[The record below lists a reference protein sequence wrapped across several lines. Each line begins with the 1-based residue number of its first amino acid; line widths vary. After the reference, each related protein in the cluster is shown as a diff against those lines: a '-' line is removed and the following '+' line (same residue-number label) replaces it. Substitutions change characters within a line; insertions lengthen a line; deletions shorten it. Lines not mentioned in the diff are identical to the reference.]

1 MFILKGSTSQSGG
14 VPFSL
19 NGEQTTVHVLSGSV
33 TIDTTF
39 QLLQIFFLESS
50 VLMLDVYLF
59 FSTTKWHLSKL
70 SRCLMDITPIAE
82 TLVMSW
88 SF

>member
-1 MFILKGSTSQSGG
+1 MFILKGSTSHSGG

-19 NGEQTTVHVLSGSV
+19 NEEQTTVHVLSGSV

-39 QLLQIFFLESS
+39 QLLQILFLESS

-59 FSTTKWHLSKL
+59 FSTTK
-70 SRCLMDITPIAE
+70 
-82 TLVMSW
+82 
-88 SF
+88 

>member
-1 MFILKGSTSQSGG
+1 MFVLKGSTSQSGG

-19 NGEQTTVHVLSGSV
+19 NEEQTTVHVLSGSA

-39 QLLQIFFLESS
+39 QLLQIFFLELP

-59 FSTTKWHLSKL
+59 FQQLN
-70 SRCLMDITPIAE
+70 DIY
-82 TLVMSW
+82 LNYLDV
-88 SF
+88 